1 MRSLIIAT
9 TLLALAA
16 TATAQTSVRLADE
29 DGNNVVRANNMQVT
43 STADRTVITLDM
55 VLDSLRVPSNRYRAF
70 TPILRSND
78 GSQQQRLKTLIVS
91 GRTQDIVFEREG
103 IDPLYADNCDNI
115 RRMNGQPQS
124 YAYTDA
130 VPAQMWH
137 KTAEVLMESDFW
149 KNQIVQINVM
159 PDKGIELVPRVGDHI
174 IYLGYLPTAKNKEER
189 FARISDFLDRKL
201 ERLEKFYRYGLS
213 QAGWNKYS
221 RISVEYSNQIVCKKK

>member
-1 MRSLIIAT
+1 MKNITFIIAA
-9 TLLALAA
+9 LLTCA
-16 TATAQTSVRLADE
+16 TSAFAQTTVLLTGEKQETDTRVMIR
-29 DGNNVVRANNMQVT
+29 NFQVVQT
-43 STADRTVITLDM
+43 EGKTVVSLDF
-55 VLDSLRVPSNRYRAF
+55 VLDSLAVPSNRYRAF

-137 KTAEVLMESDFW
+137 KTAEVLMESDLCGCGDTLRSQLASLGTLA
-149 KNQIVQINVM
+149 KPDPYELIALANQEPN
-159 PDKGIELVPRVGDHI
+159 PDKLSKPVRQADLKEIQSVILLDIGDYH
-174 IYLGYLPTAKNKEER
+174 
-189 FARISDFLDRKL
+189 
-201 ERLEKFYRYGLS
+201 
-213 QAGWNKYS
+213 
-221 RISVEYSNQIVCKKK
+221 